1 MIKNSAKQ
9 TVQEFFNL
17 AGIKINGEKPYDI
30 KVHNEKFYS
39 RLLSGGSLAMGESY
53 MDGWWDVE
61 KLDEFFFKLLSVKLD
76 KKVITPRHFISIVNS
91 KIFNMQTLSK
101 SKEVAELHY
110 DLNND
115 FYEKMLDKQMQYTC
129 GYWKNAKNLDEAQEH
144 KLDLVCKKLQLK
156 PGEKVLELG
165 CGWGGFSKYA
175 AEKYGCHV
183 TAYNISKE
191 QIKYGRE
198 KCKDLPVEIIE
209 KDYRLA
215 KGTFDKVVS
224 IGLCEH
230 VGYKNYKSLMKLVHK
245 CLKKNGL
252 FLIHTIGKDIS
263 VTSINPWINKYI
275 FPNSMLPSLTQISR
289 AAERLFIMEDWHNFG
304 ADYDKT
310 LMEWFK
316 NFDKNWHLFK
326 DEYGERFYRMW
337 KFYLLSCAGLFRA
350 RQAQLWQIVFSKD
363 GFPNGYE
370 SIR

>member
-1 MIKNSAKQ
+1 MIKNNAKQ
-9 TVQEFFNL
+9 TVQEFFNI

-30 KVHNEKFYS
+30 KVHNPKFYS

-61 KLDEFFFKLLSVKLD
+61 KLDEFIFKLLSVKLD
-76 KKVITPRHFISIVNS
+76 KKIITPRHFISIVNS
-91 KIFNMQTLSK
+91 KMANMQTLSR
-101 SKEVAELHY
+101 SKKVAELHY

-230 VGYKNYKSLMKLVHK
+230 VGYKNYKTLMKLVHK

-310 LMEWFK
+310 LMEWFN
-316 NFDKNWHLFK
+316 NFDKNWLLFK
-326 DEYGERFYRMW
+326 DAYDERFYRMW
-337 KFYLLSCAGLFRA
+337 KFYLLSCAGLFRS

-363 GFPNGYE
+363 GFPKGYE
-370 SIR
+370 SVR

>member
-1 MIKNSAKQ
+1 MIQNNAKQ
-9 TVQEFFNL
+9 TVQEFFNI
-17 AGIKINGEKPYDI
+17 AGIKINGENPSDI

-39 RLLSGGSLAMGESY
+39 RVLSGGSLALGESY
-53 MDGWWDVE
+53 MDEWWDVE
-61 KLDEFFFKLLSVKLD
+61 KLDEFICKLVSAKLN
-76 KKVITPRHFISIVNS
+76 KKVITPLQFMSIVNS
-91 KIFNMQTLSK
+91 RILNMQTLSK
-101 SKEVAELHY
+101 SKKVAELHY
-110 DLNND
+110 DLSND

-129 GYWKNAKNLDEAQEH
+129 GYWKNAKDLDEAQEH
-144 KLDLVCKKLQLK
+144 KLDLVCRKLQLK

-209 KDYRLA
+209 KDYRFA

-230 VGYKNYKSLMKLVHK
+230 VGYKNYKNLMKLVHK

-252 FLIHTIGKDIS
+252 FLIHTIGKDVS
-263 VTSINPWINKYI
+263 STSIDPWINKYI
-275 FPNSMLPSLTQISR
+275 FPNSMLPSLKQISA
-289 AAERLFIMEDWHNFG
+289 AAEGNFIMEDWHNFG

-310 LMEWFK
+310 LMEWYK
-316 NFDKNWHLFK
+316 NFNQNWHLFK
-326 DEYGERFYRMW
+326 DEYGKRFYRMW
-337 KFYLLSCAGLFRA
+337 EYYLLSCAGLFRS
-350 RQAQLWQIVFSKD
+350 RQIQLWQIVFSKD